1 MAARGKFPA
10 YEGRSVQAPGMMRHG
25 PFPGVGIP
33 ANLRPMEPRLLPERA
48 ESKLAV
54 QAAEM
59 EQLAADNHRLA
70 ATHVALREDLA
81 TAQQEIQRVKGHI
94 RSIQTESDIQ
104 IRVLLEKIT
113 KMEADI
119 RAGESIKKDLQQAHM
134 EAHGLV
140 TSRQELSAEIQR
152 ATKELQK
159 AHDDAKKLPEMHAE
173 LDSLRQEHQ
182 RLRTAFE
189 YEKGLNMEQVEQMQ
203 AMEKDMLGM
212 AREVEK
218 LRAEVLKAEK
228 RALVPNYSG
237 AYVNHDRSYPNV
249 QGTGAYVDGYGRPY
263 GHMGVGSTVEH
274 INLYGNTNGP
284 AGGVAAVS
292 GVGSGAVWGGAH
304 EPAAASGAGSGAVW
318 GGPHDLTL
326 APR

>member
-228 RALVPNYSG
+228 RAL
-237 AYVNHDRSYPNV
+237 
-249 QGTGAYVDGYGRPY
+249 GTGAYVDGYGRPY